1 MRQKFELKYRG
12 PVRWG
17 ASGEVVLA
25 LDNVTVTTVGI
36 LGRLLVGLLEYKL
49 PIGAK

>member
-12 PVRWG
+12 PVSWG

-36 LGRLLVGLLEYKL
+36 LGRLLVGPLEYKL
-49 PIGAK
+49 PIGTK